1 MNTYSFFLF
10 TKLYEVV
17 NGNGLSDE
25 PYDYQYEAISHLYK
39 QYEVSAYNDGN
50 KSEYECI
57 LSFLDSCNNTNQ

>member
-17 NGNGLSDE
+17 NGVSDE
-25 PYDYQYEAISHLYK
+25 PYDLLYEELREAYDRYYISEHNEK
-39 QYEVSAYNDGN
+39 G

-57 LSFLDSCNNTNQ
+57 LSFLDSCKTTNQ

>member
-25 PYDYQYEAISHLYK
+25 PYDYQYEAMSHLYK
-39 QYEVSAYNDGN
+39 QYEASTYNNAN

-57 LSFLDSCNNTNQ
+57 LSFLDSCKTI